1 MSSIRPNVD
10 QFAALASAAKGD
22 DRPVVMVN
30 LLKYKAG
37 GGSAEYG
44 KYGDAAVRMIGD
56 TGGRVIF
63 SGRCNQVLIGDPTQD
78 WDAVVLVE
86 YPNRQALIDMV
97 SRKDYQQAH
106 EYRASGLERT
116 MVYAVTPGREIA
128 G

>member
-10 QFAALASAAKGD
+10 QFAALAAAAKAD
-22 DRPVVMVN
+22 DGPVVMVN

-37 GGSAEYG
+37 GGSVEYG
-44 KYGDAAVRMIGD
+44 KYGDAAVKMIGD

-63 SGRCNQVLIGDPTQD
+63 SGRCNQVLIGDPSQD

-86 YPNRQALIDMV
+86 YPSRQAFMDMV
-97 SRKDYQQAH
+97 SRKDYREAH
-106 EYRASGLERT
+106 EHRDSGLERT